1 MQLGRIIKAC
11 SPSFYILVL
20 VSGVAQAQCN
30 FFTGWADNKDG
41 TVTDTR
47 NGLIWKRCAEG
58 FEFNN
63 GVCSGERT
71 EANWDAAMSMAQQSH
86 FLDQSDWRLPT
97 KEEFAAVMGSYVDCN
112 NNQEGKFAASKAI
125 AHTGGLFW
133 SSSPYAGDSNLAWG
147 VGFDNGV
154 VYNSNRYGSNYVR
167 LVRAGQMLGGE
178 AALEFVKEIADKA
191 RIAEEEARIEA
202 ERRML
207 EAPNILKG
215 MSKDKV
221 CAVYGKVL
229 RGQEIYE
236 IGEVVELVKLVK
248 KESAR
253 RKLKFDDSLTRKE
266 HIRMGIS
273 ECQLFASWGL
283 PEDQNRTVGGW
294 GVHIQHVYGSG
305 TYVYTENGKVTSWQD

>member
-1 MQLGRIIKAC
+1 MQTGQIIKAC
-11 SPSFYILVL
+11 SSSFYALVL
-20 VSGVAQAQCN
+20 VSGVAQAKCN

-58 FEFNN
+58 FEFSN
-63 GVCSGERT
+63 GVCTGEGMKAT
-71 EANWDAAMSMAQQSH
+71 WDEAMSMAQQSR
-86 FLDQSDWRLPT
+86 FLGQSDWRLPT
-97 KEEFAAVMGSYVDCN
+97 RKEFEAVLGTYDECK
-112 NNQEGKFAASKAI
+112 NNQNGEYAASKAI
-125 AHTGGLFW
+125 AHMGGRAW
-133 SSSPYAGDSNLAWG
+133 AASGYSSNAWNVYFYDG
-147 VGFDNGV
+147 SV
-154 VYNSNRYGSNYVR
+154 VNSLRVSTYYVR
-167 LVRAGQMLGGE
+167 LVRAGQILGGE
-178 AALEFVKEIADKA
+178 AALEFVNEIAEKA
-191 RIAEEEARIEA
+191 RIKAEQEA
-202 ERRML
+202 ERRVL
-207 EAPNILKG
+207 EAPNILKA
-215 MSKDKV
+215 MSKDEV
-221 CAVYGKVL
+221 CAAYGKAL

-236 IGEVVELVKLVK
+236 IGDVAELMKLVK

-266 HIRMGIS
+266 RIRMGIS